1 MEIRKISKSDLG
13 ELAKLMVDVY
23 NAPPWNDK
31 WTVETAL
38 ESLNDISEFPKFFGN
53 VIVDGNKIIGGI
65 IGHIRRYAS
74 ESTFYIDE
82 FFIAEKYRG
91 TGLAKKLY
99 QTSIKEL
106 QQRGVSGAFFTTLK
120 NSRAYNFYLKQGA
133 WDLEDSACFYHKFL
147 RKESEELKNGK

>member
-1 MEIRKISKSDLG
+1 MEIRKISKSDLE

-38 ESLNDISEFPKFFGN
+38 ESLNDISDFPKFFGN
-53 VIVDGNKIIGGI
+53 VIVDENKIIGGI
-65 IGHIRRYAS
+65 IGHIRRYSS

-82 FFIAEKYRG
+82 FFISEKYRG
-91 TGLAKKLY
+91 TGLAKELY

-120 NSRAYNFYLKQGA
+120 NSRAYNFYVKQGA
-133 WDLEDSACFYHKFL
+133 WDLEDSACFYHKF
-147 RKESEELKNGK
+147 

>member
-1 MEIRKISKSDLG
+1 MEIRKISKSDL
-13 ELAKLMVDVY
+13 EDLAKLMVNVY

-38 ESLNDISEFPKFFGN
+38 ESLNDISDFPKFFGN
-53 VIVDGNKIIGGI
+53 VIVDENKIIGGI
-65 IGHIRRYAS
+65 IGHIRRYTT

-82 FFIAEKYRG
+82 FFISEKYRG
-91 TGLAKKLY
+91 KGLAKELY

-106 QQRGVSGAFFTTLK
+106 QQRGICGAFFTTLK

-133 WDLEDSACFYHKFL
+133 WDLEDSACFYHKF
-147 RKESEELKNGK
+147 

>member
-1 MEIRKISKSDLG
+1 MEIRKISKSDLE

-38 ESLNDISEFPKFFGN
+38 ESLNDISDFPKFFGN
-53 VIVDGNKIIGGI
+53 VIVDENKIIGGI
-65 IGHIRRYAS
+65 IGHIRRYSS

-82 FFIAEKYRG
+82 FFISEKYRG
-91 TGLAKKLY
+91 TGLAKELY

-106 QQRGVSGAFFTTLK
+106 QQRGISGAFFTTLK

-133 WDLEDSACFYHKFL
+133 WDLEDSACFYHKF
-147 RKESEELKNGK
+147 

>member
-1 MEIRKISKSDLG
+1 MEIRKISKSDLE

-38 ESLNDISEFPKFFGN
+38 ESLNDISDFPKFFGN

-82 FFIAEKYRG
+82 FFISEKYRG
-91 TGLAKKLY
+91 TGLAKELY
-99 QTSIKEL
+99 QTSIKQL
-106 QQRGVSGAFFTTLK
+106 QQRDIRGAFFTTLK

-133 WDLEDSACFYHKFL
+133 WDLEDSACFYHKF
-147 RKESEELKNGK
+147 

>member
-1 MEIRKISKSDLG
+1 MEIRKISKLDLE

-31 WTVETAL
+31 WTLETAL
-38 ESLNDISEFPKFFGN
+38 ESLNDISDFPKFFGN

-74 ESTFYIDE
+74 ESTFYIGE
-82 FFIAEKYRG
+82 FFISEKYRG
-91 TGLAKKLY
+91 TGLAKELY
-99 QTSIKEL
+99 QTSIKQL
-106 QQRGVSGAFFTTLK
+106 QQRGISGAFFTTLK

-133 WDLEDSACFYHKFL
+133 WDLEDSACFYHKF
-147 RKESEELKNGK
+147 

>member
-38 ESLNDISEFPKFFGN
+38 ESLNDISDFPKFFGN
-53 VIVDGNKIIGGI
+53 VIVDENKIIGAI
-65 IGHIRRYAS
+65 IGHIRRYTT

-91 TGLAKKLY
+91 TGLAKELY
-99 QTSIKEL
+99 QTSIKQL
-106 QQRGVSGAFFTTLK
+106 QQRGISGAFFTTLK

-133 WDLEDSACFYHKFL
+133 WDLEDSACFYHKF
-147 RKESEELKNGK
+147 

>member
-1 MEIRKISKSDLG
+1 MEIRKISKSDLE

-38 ESLNDISEFPKFFGN
+38 ESLNDISDFPKFFGN
-53 VIVDGNKIIGGI
+53 VIVDENKIIGAI

-91 TGLAKKLY
+91 KGLAKKLY

-106 QQRGVSGAFFTTLK
+106 QQRGISGAFFTTLK

-133 WDLEDSACFYHKFL
+133 WDLEDSACFYHKF
-147 RKESEELKNGK
+147 

>member
-1 MEIRKISKSDLG
+1 MEIRKISKSDLE

-38 ESLNDISEFPKFFGN
+38 ESLNDISDFPKFFGN

-65 IGHIRRYAS
+65 IGHIRRYSS

-82 FFIAEKYRG
+82 FFISERYRG
-91 TGLAKKLY
+91 TGLAKELY

-106 QQRGVSGAFFTTLK
+106 QQRGISGAFFTTLK

-133 WDLEDSACFYHKFL
+133 WDLEDSACFYHKF
-147 RKESEELKNGK
+147 

>member
-1 MEIRKISKSDLG
+1 MEIRKISKSDLE

-38 ESLNDISEFPKFFGN
+38 ESLNDISDFPKFFGN
-53 VIVDGNKIIGGI
+53 VIVDGDKIIGAI

-91 TGLAKKLY
+91 KGLAKKLY

-106 QQRGVSGAFFTTLK
+106 QQRGISGAFFTTLK

-133 WDLEDSACFYHKFL
+133 WDLEDSACFYHKF
-147 RKESEELKNGK
+147 

>member
-1 MEIRKISKSDLG
+1 MEIRKISKSDLE

-38 ESLNDISEFPKFFGN
+38 ESLNDISDFSKFFGN
-53 VIVDGNKIIGGI
+53 VIVDGNKIIGAI
-65 IGHIRRYAS
+65 IGHIRRYSS

-82 FFIAEKYRG
+82 FFIAEEYRG
-91 TGLAKKLY
+91 TGLAKELY

-106 QQRGVSGAFFTTLK
+106 QQRGISGAFFTTLK
-120 NSRAYNFYLKQGA
+120 NSRAYNFYVKQGA
-133 WDLEDSACFYHKFL
+133 WDLEDSACFYHKF
-147 RKESEELKNGK
+147 

>member
-1 MEIRKISKSDLG
+1 MEIRKISKLDLE

-38 ESLNDISEFPKFFGN
+38 ESLNDISDFPKFFGN

-65 IGHIRRYAS
+65 IGHIRRYSS

-82 FFIAEKYRG
+82 FFISEKYRG
-91 TGLAKKLY
+91 TGLAKELY
-99 QTSIKEL
+99 QTSIKQL
-106 QQRGVSGAFFTTLK
+106 QQRDISGAFFTTLK

-133 WDLEDSACFYHKFL
+133 WDLEDSACFYHKF
-147 RKESEELKNGK
+147 

>member
-38 ESLNDISEFPKFFGN
+38 ESLNDILDFPKFFGN

-82 FFIAEKYRG
+82 LFISEKYRG
-91 TGLAKKLY
+91 TGLAKELY

-106 QQRGVSGAFFTTLK
+106 QQRGISGAFFTTLK

-133 WDLEDSACFYHKFL
+133 WDLEDSACFYHKF
-147 RKESEELKNGK
+147 

>member
-1 MEIRKISKSDLG
+1 MEIRKISKSDLE

-38 ESLNDISEFPKFFGN
+38 ESLNDISDFPKFFGN
-53 VIVDGNKIIGGI
+53 VIVDENKIIGAI
-65 IGHIRRYAS
+65 IGHIRRYS
-74 ESTFYIDE
+74 IESTCYIDE

-91 TGLAKKLY
+91 TGLAKELY

-106 QQRGVSGAFFTTLK
+106 QQRGISGAFFTTLK

-133 WDLEDSACFYHKFL
+133 WDLEDSACFYHKF
-147 RKESEELKNGK
+147 

>member
-1 MEIRKISKSDLG
+1 MEIRKISKSDLE

-38 ESLNDISEFPKFFGN
+38 ESLNDISDFPKFFGN

-74 ESTFYIDE
+74 ESTCYIDE

-91 TGLAKKLY
+91 AGLAKELY

-106 QQRGVSGAFFTTLK
+106 QQRGISGAFFTTLK
-120 NSRAYNFYLKQGA
+120 NSRAYNFYVKQGA
-133 WDLEDSACFYHKFL
+133 WDLEDSACVYHKF
-147 RKESEELKNGK
+147 